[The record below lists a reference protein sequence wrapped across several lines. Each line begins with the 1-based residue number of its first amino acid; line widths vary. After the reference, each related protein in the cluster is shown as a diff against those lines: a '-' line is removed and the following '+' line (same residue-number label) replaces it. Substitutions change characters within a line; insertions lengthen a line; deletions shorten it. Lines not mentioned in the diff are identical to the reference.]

1 MKISYAWLQEYFEQ
15 KLPAPEKISEAL
27 TFHAFEIESVEKVDE
42 DSVIDVKVTP
52 NRGHDALSHR
62 GIAKEISA
70 ILNIPIAKDPLRGE
84 AKLEPISQELTV
96 TIENPQLCRRYSAAV
111 IKGVAVKQS
120 PVWLQR
126 RLEALGQRPINN
138 IVDATNFIMFN
149 LGEPLHAFDI
159 AHMAEK
165 DGNQAIFVRNAA
177 EGETIETLEKTKRT
191 LTPSMLLIA
200 DGVNSKALGIAG
212 IKGGRAAEIGEKTR
226 DIVIEAANFNG
237 VSIRKSAKALAL
249 RTDASTRFEHELSP
263 ELTPHAL
270 REVVEIILKIAGG
283 ELEGYADV
291 YPQPQKERKV
301 TTALSH
307 ANKILGLALSGSDV
321 EDIFVRLD
329 FAYERKGEE
338 FTVTPPFERLDI
350 EIAEDLIEEVGRIKG
365 YGDLPAVIPEPIAVA
380 EYNKTLYYSDKIRET
395 LRETGFS
402 EIFTSSFREKG
413 SVAMLNAFASDKNHL
428 RKDLKTNMEES
439 LARNI
444 HHADLLG
451 LSAVRVFEIGAVFP
465 ESGEELSLCV
475 GVRHQN
481 GKKQKG
487 ADDEAAAA
495 LAAVGETLGGALSG
509 KAQEGIVE
517 VNLDE
522 IFKKLPAPSRY
533 EPRAETP
540 KIRYQTFSSYPY
552 IVRDIALWA
561 SKGSEKDIEAVIK
574 KEAGTLLV
582 RLGLF
587 DVFEKDARTSYAY
600 RLIFQSYEKTLQ
612 DSEVNAIMERVTG
625 AMKERKWEVR

>member
-15 KLPAPEKISEAL
+15 KLPAPEAISEAL
-27 TFHAFEIESVEKVDE
+27 TFHAFEIENVERAGD

-70 ILNIPIAKDPLRGE
+70 ILNFPLAKDPLRE
-84 AKLEPISQELTV
+84 KAELTPPSKELTV
-96 TIENPQLCRRYSAAV
+96 AIENPQLCRRYSAAI

-138 IVDATNFIMFN
+138 IVDATNFVMFN
-149 LGEPLHAFDI
+149 LGEPLHAFDM
-159 AHMAEK
+159 AHLAEK
-165 DGNQAIFVRNAA
+165 KGKRAIFIRNAA
-177 EGETIETLEKTKRT
+177 EEETIETLEGVVRV
-191 LTPSMLLIA
+191 LTPTTLLIA
-200 DGVNSKALGIAG
+200 DGNDSKPLGIAG
-212 IKGGRAAEIGEKTR
+212 IKGGRAAEISEKTHN
-226 DIVIEAANFNG
+226 IIIEAANFSG
-237 VSIRKSAKALAL
+237 VSIRKSAKALVL
-249 RTDASTRFEHELSP
+249 RTDASARFEHELSP

-270 REVVEIILKIAGG
+270 REVVTLILKIAGG
-283 ELEGYADV
+283 GLEGYVDV
-291 YPQPQKERKV
+291 YPQPQEERRV
-301 TTALSH
+301 TMTLSH
-307 ANKILGLALSGSDV
+307 ANKILGFSLSGSDV
-321 EDIFVRLD
+321 EDIFVRLG
-329 FAYERKGEE
+329 FSYEKSGEE
-338 FTVTPPFERLDI
+338 FIVTPPFERLDI

-365 YGDLPAVIPEPIAVA
+365 YGDLPAVIPEPMAVA
-380 EYNKTLYYSDKIRET
+380 EYNKTLYYTDKIRET
-395 LRETGFS
+395 LREAGFS

-413 SVAMLNAFASDKNHL
+413 FVAMLNAFASDKSHL

-444 HHADLLG
+444 HHVDLLG
-451 LSAVRVFEIGAVFP
+451 LSAVRVFEVGLVFP

-475 GVRHQN
+475 GARYHN
-481 GKKQKG
+481 SKKQKG
-487 ADDEAAAA
+487 ADDEATAA
-495 LAAVGETLGGALSG
+495 LAAAGETLSVVLSG

-522 IFKKLPAPSRY
+522 VLKKLPAPSHY
-533 EPRAETP
+533 EPHAETP

-612 DSEVNAIMERVTG
+612 DSEVEPIMERMG
-625 AMKERKWEVR
+625 NALKGKGFEVR